1 MHVKE
6 FQVKKHLLLPTVEHI
21 DDIGDVA
28 EMESDDEQLT
38 VAVAKGLWKLWKI
51 SKLCELQLENYGYFG
66 SGRLWVKMKVSSFKW
81 TV

>member
-38 VAVAKGLWKLWKI
+38 VAVVVAKGL
-51 SKLCELQLENYGYFG
+51 
-66 SGRLWVKMKVSSFKW
+66 
-81 TV
+81 